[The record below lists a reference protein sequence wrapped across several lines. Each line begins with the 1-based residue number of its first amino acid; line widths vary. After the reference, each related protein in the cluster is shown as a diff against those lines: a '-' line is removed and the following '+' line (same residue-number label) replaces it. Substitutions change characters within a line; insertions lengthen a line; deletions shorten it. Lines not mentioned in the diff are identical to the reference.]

1 MSGSSVVFSD
11 GRSMTLAALAL
22 ATVVSLPA
30 CTRAG
35 NSATTG
41 DSGVSHDGGSA
52 ATGDACPGT
61 NEPACY
67 PTPLPLDASHE
78 MIINACTDAEAFDKS
93 PNLPLLGPCGKLPPL
108 P

>member
-1 MSGSSVVFSD
+1 MSGSSVGFWD
-11 GRSMTLAALAL
+11 GRSMTTLAALAL
-22 ATVVSLPA
+22 ATLVGLPA
-30 CTRAG
+30 CSRAG

-41 DSGVSHDGGSA
+41 DSGVNHDGGS

-61 NEPACY
+61 NQPACY